1 MAATA
6 DRILAE
12 ARGEFARR
20 GFAAARL
27 QDIAERAGLTHPT
40 LLYHFGSKE
49 RLYEAVIARAV
60 HDWADTT
67 RRAISTGLRGFDQV
81 AALLEAGY
89 EFFASHDDLV
99 VIVRREALEGGGR
112 LESAIADHMRPFL
125 DDALAFLEREMAAGR
140 LRPHDPA
147 ELMQLC
153 YSALL
158 THFSDARFRARLFG
172 ADPPGDRFLA
182 SLTEILR
189 AALEPR

>member
-27 QDIAERAGLTHPT
+27 QDIAGRAGLSHPT

-49 RLYEAVIARAV
+49 RLYEAVIEQAV

-81 AALLEAGY
+81 AALLAAGF
-89 EFFASHDDLV
+89 EQAAQTAKENCPVSQ
-99 VIVRREALEGGGR
+99 
-112 LESAIADHMRPFL
+112 
-125 DDALAFLEREMAAGR
+125 ALAGVPEITLEAKLG
-140 LRPHDPA
+140 
-147 ELMQLC
+147 
-153 YSALL
+153 
-158 THFSDARFRARLFG
+158 
-172 ADPPGDRFLA
+172 
-182 SLTEILR
+182 
-189 AALEPR
+189 